1 MFAVMRIEKRL
12 VVIGGRNITNSV
24 NTHKEISI
32 KRRVSNESLIAFMGS
47 NQRVLSK
54 LPPEMTADFISD
66 TYLRLQIDS
75 IDGYLNDLSSK
86 NSYPIEAPLEEYLR
100 PYQPV
105 VHWGP
110 LTDRNTFKQDIIA
123 ETLEIQTCL
132 RSDSSTLSIQAGAW
146 SMVNLSIGLYSLE
159 MYEEAAS
166 MGLWTVNLFR
176 TLLKTDP
183 AVFSPYLVHSLRLLS
198 TFYIKINAIDRAIVA
213 IEEAILI
220 GRRLQSPFADREV
233 KFQFGEA
240 LITLAYVSDL
250 RGDHSTSL
258 EAAQEGVRVYEEM
271 VINSYIPN
279 SPSTDYQPSPDKK
292 KWAQALEKFSD
303 KAIYDYSRAQD
314 QLSFS
319 FQRMGR
325 LEEAVQA
332 DMKALDVLL
341 YSGIIRSHVT
351 VDIAALLYRL
361 SHQQFHT
368 VIGLDQALIFAQ
380 HSVDIYRDLCEE
392 DKQKHI
398 LCFCEA
404 LYEKAN
410 ILGKLERYDEALAV
424 WKETSD
430 LAKDIID
437 DQVLRADALSEL
449 SWSYRKLERHDEAAT
464 IRTESVMVYQT
475 ALNSTSDKAAHGYF
489 DLGVDLRLAGRYSEA
504 IEALQTSITKY
515 RALAFNDPD
524 RYTKNIAMT
533 LNQLTLAF
541 IYSNQHEEAFN
552 AGHES
557 LKLHAIMIDKDST
570 VMSEYMSALRL
581 NLFLAVTAENEFKC
595 VERAN
600 YSVICA
606 RGLAKKSP
614 EECNRLLIQAILSQA
629 IVLC

>member
-105 VHWGP
+105 VHLGP
-110 LTDRNTFKQDIIA
+110 LTDRNVFKQDIIA
-123 ETLEIQTCL
+123 QTLEIQACL
-132 RSDSSTLSIQAGAW
+132 RSDFSIQTGAW
-146 SMVNLSIGLYSLE
+146 SMVNLCAGLYSLE

-176 TLLKTDP
+176 TFAKTNP
-183 AVFSPYLVHSLRLLS
+183 AMYSSYLVHGLRHLS
-198 TFYIKINAIDRAIVA
+198 WSYIKINDNDKAKVA
-213 IEEAILI
+213 IEEAISI
-220 GRRLQSPFADREV
+220 SHRLQSPFANPEI
-233 KFQFGEA
+233 KFQLGGASTQFARVLYLE
-240 LITLAYVSDL
+240 
-250 RGDHSTSL
+250 GDCAASL
-258 EAAQEGVRVYEEM
+258 QAVEEGVRAYEEV
-271 VINSYIPN
+271 VIKHYLPN
-279 SPSTDYQPSPDKK
+279 TSTDYHPLWTTNT
-292 KWAQALEKFSD
+292 WAQALERFSV
-303 KAIYDYSRAQD
+303 KAICDYSMALD

-319 FQRMGR
+319 LQGMGQ
-325 LEEAVQA
+325 LEDAVQA
-332 DMKALDVLL
+332 DMKALDILR
-341 YSGIIRSHVT
+341 YSGIYLSSDVAANM
-351 VDIAALLYRL
+351 AALLYRL

-368 VIGLDQALIFAQ
+368 VISLDQALLFAQ
-380 HSVDIYRDLCEE
+380 HSINIYQDLCKE

-398 LCFCEA
+398 LYLCEA

-410 ILGKLERYDEALAV
+410 TLGKLERYDEALAV

-437 DQVLRADALSEL
+437 DQVLRADALNQL

-475 ALNSTSDKAAHGYF
+475 ALNSTSDKTAHGYF
-489 DLGVDLRLAGRYSEA
+489 NLGVDLRLAGRYSEA

-533 LNQLTLAF
+533 LNQLTHAF
-541 IYSNQHEEAFN
+541 IYSNQHEEAFHD
-552 AGHES
+552 GHES
-557 LKLHAIMIDKDST
+557 LKPSRNYDRQRFNCRVGIH
-570 VMSEYMSALRL
+570 
-581 NLFLAVTAENEFKC
+581 C

-614 EECNRLLIQAILSQA
+614 EECNMSFIQAILSQA